1 MTPPR
6 AILSLLGAVL
16 LAALSSPS
24 HAQETDTHRLTLS
37 TPALVSA
44 LPAVSNSLAALPPL
58 RLSWSLAGNPVS
70 ALSEPPP
77 PDTVEF
83 LLPSSSLWLGCTL
96 PTETTPPRPS
106 LFYRHTF

>member
-1 MTPPR
+1 MNARRTF
-6 AILSLLGAVL
+6 SLAL
-16 LAALSSPS
+16 LAAALLLAVRPAT
-24 HAQETDTHRLTLS
+24 AQESDTHNVTIA
-37 TPALVSA
+37 TPAIASA
-44 LPAVSNSLAALPPL
+44 IPAVSNSLSSLPPL
-58 RLSWSLAGNPVS
+58 RLSWSLTGNPVS

-106 LFYRHTF
+106 LFFRRTF

>member
-1 MTPPR
+1 MNALRTSSL
-6 AILSLLGAVL
+6 ILAAALLLAVL
-16 LAALSSPS
+16 PTV
-24 HAQETDTHRLTLS
+24 AQETDAHKVTLS
-37 TPALVSA
+37 TPALASA
-44 LPAVSNSLAALPPL
+44 LPAVSNSLSSLPPL

-96 PTETTPPRPS
+96 PTDTEPPRPS
-106 LFYRHTF
+106 LFFRRSF